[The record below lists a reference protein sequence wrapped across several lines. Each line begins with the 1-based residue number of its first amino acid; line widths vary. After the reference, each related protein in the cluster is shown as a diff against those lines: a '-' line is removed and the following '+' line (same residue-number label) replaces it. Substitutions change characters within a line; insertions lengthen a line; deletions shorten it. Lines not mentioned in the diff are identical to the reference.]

1 MVWKKREWLVVVM
14 VIHCKVPLQSRREQP
29 SQAQQDECDV
39 SLTSRKADI
48 TDVGLSVSRL
58 RLLLTDAGGV
68 MLGEARRTL
77 AGEAADGV
85 NAQELTVMLFG
96 RTFIQI

>member
-1 MVWKKREWLVVVM
+1 
-14 VIHCKVPLQSRREQP
+14 
-29 SQAQQDECDV
+29 
-39 SLTSRKADI
+39 
-48 TDVGLSVSRL
+48 
-58 RLLLTDAGGV
+58 

>member
-1 MVWKKREWLVVVM
+1 M
-14 VIHCKVPLQSRREQP
+14 SN
-29 SQAQQDECDV
+29 
-39 SLTSRKADI
+39 
-48 TDVGLSVSRL
+48 GSRL

-77 AGEAADGV
+77 AGEATDGV

-96 RTFIQI
+96 RTFVQI